1 MTIIKKFETKEKK
14 GLPKKVWMVSLGLIS
29 LVILEIWVYNT
40 TTEFGYKFDNISK
53 DSQNLILENAILE
66 NEIAKQSSLMSVASV
81 SASLGFKSAPVI
93 QYLR

>member
-1 MTIIKKFETKEKK
+1 MTIIKNFETKEKR
-14 GLPKKVWMVSLGLIS
+14 GLPKKVWIVSLGLIF

-40 TTEFGYKFDNISK
+40 TTEFGYKFDSISK

-66 NEIAKQSSLMSVASV
+66 NEIAKQSSLISVASQ
-81 SASLGFKSAPVI
+81 SALLGFKRTSVI